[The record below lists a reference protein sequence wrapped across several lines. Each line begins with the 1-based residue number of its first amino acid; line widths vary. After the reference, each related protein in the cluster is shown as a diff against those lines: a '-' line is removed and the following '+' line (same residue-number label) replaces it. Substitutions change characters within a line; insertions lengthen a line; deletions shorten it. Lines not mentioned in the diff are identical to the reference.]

1 MRYNIKK
8 GALIQS
14 IINSNLKI
22 VEVSKQ
28 SKVGIYTMYRIMFT
42 DFKPRAYVVRRL
54 AKALKVSMESLIE

>member
-8 GALIQS
+8 GVLIQS

-54 AKALKVSMESLIE
+54 KS

>member
-8 GALIQS
+8 GVLIQS

-28 SKVGIYTMYRIMFT
+28 SKIGICTMYRIMFT

-54 AKALKVSMESLIE
+54 AKVLKVSMESLIE